1 MKQRKVQ
8 PLKDEYKAVVNAKLE
23 SNRKKIEMLVKRM
36 EDRLLGKE
44 ECSTSIPTTPG
55 GRPESNRRKF

>member
-8 PLKDEYKAVVNAKLE
+8 PLKDEGKAVVNAAID
-23 SNRKKIEMLVKRM
+23 SFQSDVDRMIKRSGDM
-36 EDRLLGKE
+36 MLGKE
-44 ECSTSIPTTPG
+44 RPSTSIPAVSG